1 MTTLLHVNASP
12 RGKHSDSLKIAT
24 IFLDA
29 QREHHPDTKIDTLEL
44 FDGSL
49 PSFGQPAAEAKI
61 AHLTGRDTTAEQDA
75 EWTGA
80 RLTFD
85 RFAAADLYPFNIPM
99 WNNGIPYPLKQ
110 WIDVISQPGWTFG
123 VDDNGYLPL
132 IHGKK
137 AAIVY
142 TSGVFAQERGPNFG
156 IDFQSTYV
164 ENWLNLIGITDI
176 SQTRLQPT
184 ILSPT
189 FDDQFAASASWA
201 QELGGSFS

>member
-1 MTTLLHVNASP
+1 MATLLHVNASP
-12 RGKHSDSLKIAT
+12 RGKQSDSLKIAT

-29 QREHHPDTKIDTLEL
+29 HREHHPDTKIDTLDL

-61 AHLTGRDTTAEQDA
+61 AHLTGQATTAEEDA
-75 EWTGA
+75 EWAGA
-80 RLTFD
+80 RQTFD
-85 RFAAADLYPFNIPM
+85 RFAAADLYLFNIPM

-110 WIDVISQPGWTFG
+110 WIDIISQPGWTFG

-132 IHGKK
+132 IDGKK

-142 TSGVFAQERGPNFG
+142 TSGTFARERGPNFG
-156 IDFQSTYV
+156 IDFQSTYF

-176 SQTRLQPT
+176 SETRVQPT

-189 FDDQFAASASWA
+189 FDAQFAASAHWA
-201 QELGGSFS
+201 RQHGAAFA